1 MSKKV
6 RQKLSPNT
14 AIKSNKS
21 YSQMLT
27 NIKLSEKSR
36 QYMVS
41 VKSRRAI
48 AKTRERPEDS
58 PYKNREW
65 GNFSIEFDN
74 NNFYLDLEESPFSA
88 SPFNFPLKIMDSWS
102 LTENWSQDFSNIAK
116 YSAINW
122 RSKVAEN
129 SIR

>member
-41 VKSRRAI
+41 VKSRRA
-48 AKTRERPEDS
+48 AVKTRERPEDS
-58 PYKNREW
+58 PYKNR
-65 GNFSIEFDN
+65 D
-74 NNFYLDLEESPFSA
+74 
-88 SPFNFPLKIMDSWS
+88 
-102 LTENWSQDFSNIAK
+102 
-116 YSAINW
+116 
-122 RSKVAEN
+122 
-129 SIR
+129 